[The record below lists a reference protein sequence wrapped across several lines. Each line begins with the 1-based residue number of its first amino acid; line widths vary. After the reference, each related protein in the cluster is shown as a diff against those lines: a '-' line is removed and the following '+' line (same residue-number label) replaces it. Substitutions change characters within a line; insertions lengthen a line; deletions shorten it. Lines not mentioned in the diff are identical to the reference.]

1 MISLVDAEEGS
12 RADKRFR
19 AGGLHEPRRERI
31 TQELHSERRTDCNHL
46 REGGR
51 RRKTLPGGGGYQSN
65 HRSQAQKL
73 MKPSS
78 KNYVKIVEWSDED
91 ECYVGRCPGLIVGG
105 VHGDDEAAVF
115 KDLSI
120 AVEEVLEL
128 HAQDKTKLPKPT
140 AKKYSGNIPLRVS
153 ADLHR
158 ELALAAVDADRSLNQ
173 HLTSR
178 LRERD
183 DVARSLNQSLEEAW
197 RALEKARQSLEETQ
211 TREVI

>member
-1 MISLVDAEEGS
+1 
-12 RADKRFR
+12 
-19 AGGLHEPRRERI
+19 
-31 TQELHSERRTDCNHL
+31 
-46 REGGR
+46 
-51 RRKTLPGGGGYQSN
+51 
-65 HRSQAQKL
+65 